1 MDNAMQ
7 VLKDVRKLDITTRK
21 LVEGLIAGAYHS
33 VFKGQGIEFSEIREY
48 EAGDDIRTIDWKVT
62 ARFNK
67 PFVKEFIEERDLR
80 VYVALD
86 VSGSSLFGRITS
98 KMEKALQ
105 VSSSLL
111 YSAVQ
116 NNDSAGLFLFSDK
129 IEKYITARK
138 GKRHL
143 LKIITTM
150 LVYKSKSGKT
160 DIARSLGSIYNI
172 LKKQSVVFVISDF
185 FDSGYGKALRILKNR
200 HDVVAIRIYDKRELE
215 LPDVGLIQLV
225 DAETG
230 EELLVDTSDNEV
242 RQLYNK
248 RMKEHFHAVA
258 HSFRKTGIDLV
269 DISTDDDFVLALK
282 KFFRMRM
289 GRMMH

>member
-1 MDNAMQ
+1 MDNAME
-7 VLKDVRKLDITTRK
+7 VLKDVRKLDITTKK
-21 LVEGLIAGAYHS
+21 LVEGLIAGTYHS

-62 ARFNK
+62 ARFSK

-86 VSGSSLFGRITS
+86 ISGSSSFGRLTS
-98 KMEKALQ
+98 KMDKALR

-116 NNDSAGLFLFSDK
+116 NNDSVGLFLFSDN

-143 LKIITTM
+143 LRIITTM
-150 LVYKSKSGKT
+150 LVYNAKSGKT
-160 DIARSLGSIYNI
+160 NIARTLGSIYNI
-172 LKKQSVVFVISDF
+172 LKKQSVIFVVSDF

-215 LPDVGLIQLV
+215 LPDVGLIQLI

-230 EELLVDTSDNEV
+230 EELLVDTSDSRV
-242 RQLYNK
+242 REAYSK
-248 RMKEHFHAVA
+248 RMKEHFHAI
-258 HSFRKTGIDLV
+258 SRTFRREGIDLI

-282 KFFRMRM
+282 KFFKMRLR
-289 GRMMH
+289 RMMR